1 MRIHAPTSTGRA
13 RKKLHDTHDHAHM
26 EGQHIGHI
34 GVDQTWTD
42 HVQDNLGFVETLSE
56 TVHEHGAQKLGIV
69 VSLFRKKKKIPLNP
83 CAQAPIHQFL

>member
-69 VSLFRKKKKIPLNP
+69 VSLFREKKIPLNP